1 MAGARRAT
9 HGQDVGTAP
18 WKHSEPLR
26 EPNGPAPINTQAGWS
41 GKDLPGAATSR
52 QNGAKDGAELCEMQQ
67 SQKYKGPRWVQGRD
81 GKEQWKAPGRDSNRA
96 RPGQG
101 QGEASLEISTH
112 NNCNAI
118 VFYVPDPTRIEACR
132 GPRGHPAHYLPK
144 HVCRTAVQKI
154 PACLISKK
162 SLVLSPQS
170 VL

>member
-1 MAGARRAT
+1 MDQPLST
-9 HGQDVGTAP
+9 H
-18 WKHSEPLR
+18 R
-26 EPNGPAPINTQAGWS
+26 QAGQGRTFP
-41 GKDLPGAATSR
+41 GKQHPSRMEPKMELSCVRSSRARSTKGHTGYREGMGKRNGRHQAEAAT
-52 QNGAKDGAELCEMQQ
+52 
-67 SQKYKGPRWVQGRD
+67 GR
-81 GKEQWKAPGRDSNRA
+81 
-96 RPGQG
+96 G
-101 QGEASLEISTH
+101 QGEASLKISAH

-132 GPRGHPAHYLPK
+132 GPRGRPAHYLPK

>member
-26 EPNGPAPINTQAGWS
+26 EPNGPTPINTQAGWS
-41 GKDLPGAATSR
+41 GKDLPGQQHPGRMEPKMELSCVRSSRARSTKGHTVYREGMGKRNGRHQAEAAT
-52 QNGAKDGAELCEMQQ
+52 
-67 SQKYKGPRWVQGRD
+67 GR
-81 GKEQWKAPGRDSNRA
+81 
-96 RPGQG
+96 G
-101 QGEASLEISTH
+101 QGEASLEISAH

-132 GPRGHPAHYLPK
+132 GPRGRPAHYLPK

-154 PACLISKK
+154 PACLMSKK